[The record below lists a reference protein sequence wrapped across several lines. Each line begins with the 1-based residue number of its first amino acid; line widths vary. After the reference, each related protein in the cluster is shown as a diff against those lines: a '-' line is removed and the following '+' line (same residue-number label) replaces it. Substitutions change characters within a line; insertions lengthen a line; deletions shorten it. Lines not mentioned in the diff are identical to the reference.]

1 MATVLSIYY
10 IIAGYEKGST
20 ERKYWEI
27 DSHSGGWPFWSTFG
41 GKQFSS
47 LEEAA
52 KVKAREAGDGS
63 IMRERMSSIEILK
76 VSEIAEV
83 ISTEQIV
90 SEARQKAEEEI
101 AKIRRELEEKVAA
114 LEKIS

>member
-1 MATVLSIYY
+1 
-10 IIAGYEKGST
+10 
-20 ERKYWEI
+20 
-27 DSHSGGWPFWSTFG
+27 
-41 GKQFSS
+41 
-47 LEEAA
+47 
-52 KVKAREAGDGS
+52 
-63 IMRERMSSIEILK
+63 MRERMSSIEILK

-114 LEKIS
+114 LEKIG